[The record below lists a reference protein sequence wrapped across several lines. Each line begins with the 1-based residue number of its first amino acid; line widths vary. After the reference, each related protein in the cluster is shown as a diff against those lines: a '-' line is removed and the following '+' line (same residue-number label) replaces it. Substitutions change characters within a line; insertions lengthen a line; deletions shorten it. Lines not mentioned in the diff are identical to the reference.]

1 MLIEEGMISFEA
13 NMKSKSEKENK
24 DARLFKNRGLEVL
37 TRVHPAVA
45 ISYNLLC
52 SSTLLFFNFYFGFVP
67 QIWKALL
74 YFTAG
79 FFSWTLAEYLL
90 HRFFFHMKSESKIV
104 KRIAYTMH
112 GIHHDFP
119 NDYTRLFMPP
129 VPATLFMMFFFATFY
144 LILNMK
150 VFAFLPGFLVGY
162 LTYAFTHFKT
172 HQIRAPKLLKFI
184 WTHHL
189 KHHYQDEDKA
199 YGVSSP
205 FWDVVF
211 RTLPRKAIVKA
222 VNEQAKDEEEN
233 AKKEESLASQEA
245 E

>member
-1 MLIEEGMISFEA
+1 M
-13 NMKSKSEKENK
+13 KSEKENQK
-24 DARLFKNRGLEVL
+24 ARLFKSKTLEFF
-37 TRVHPAVA
+37 TRVHPKVA

-52 SSTLLFFNFYFGFVP
+52 SSALLFINFYFGFIP
-67 QIWKALL
+67 QVWKAAL
-74 YFTAG
+74 FFGAG

-90 HRFFFHMKSESKIV
+90 HRFFFHMKSESKLV
-104 KRIAYTMH
+104 KKIAYTMH

-129 VPATLFMMFFFATFY
+129 VPATLFMVFFFATFY
-144 LILNMK
+144 LFLNVR
-150 VFAFLPGFLVGY
+150 VFAFLPGFLLGY
-162 LTYAFTHFKT
+162 LAYAYTHFKT

-199 YGVSSP
+199 FGVSSP
-205 FWDVVF
+205 FWDAIF
-211 RTLPRKAIVKA
+211 RTLPKKA
-222 VNEQAKDEEEN
+222 VTKVDTQEE
-233 AKKEESLASQEA
+233 KKEEQALAQQEV